1 MLDNQ
6 VYHSCKHLMHIK
18 EPSKQMDLEIMEKK
32 LFSRIDSVVVEVY
45 KFKKLISGNSY
56 WFSLYP

>member
-1 MLDNQ
+1 
-6 VYHSCKHLMHIK
+6 MHIK
-18 EPSKQMDLEIMEKK
+18 EPSKQMDIEIMEKK

-45 KFKKLISGNSY
+45 KVKQLISGNSH